1 MADLSIKVVGYD
13 IVVQEL
19 TSELSI
25 TYRKVPGEPLL
36 VTLESMRKD
45 RYPGGNSI
53 PSGGMEGRLCKSKS
67 VGLAMISARWLFG
80 H

>member
-36 VTLESMRKD
+36 VALESMRKD
-45 RYPGGNSI
+45 PTPEETAFLVEAWKAAYAKAKVLG
-53 PSGGMEGRLCKSKS
+53 
-67 VGLAMISARWLFG
+67 WL
-80 H
+80 